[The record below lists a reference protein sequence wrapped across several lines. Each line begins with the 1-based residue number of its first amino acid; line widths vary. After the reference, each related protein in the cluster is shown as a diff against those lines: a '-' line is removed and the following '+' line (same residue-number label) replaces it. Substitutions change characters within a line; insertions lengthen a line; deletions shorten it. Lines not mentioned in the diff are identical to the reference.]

1 MKIEIENN
9 NKIKNSNIGENNII
23 GKENEKNFLKKYI
36 IEIIVGVVIAV
47 ISGFIIFILN
57 WNWGIKYEDR
67 FYYRYKY
74 Y

>member
-9 NKIKNSNIGENNII
+9 NNIKNSNIGENNII
-23 GKENEKNFLKKYI
+23 GKKDEKNFLKKYI

-57 WNWGIKYEDR
+57 WN
-67 FYYRYKY
+67 
-74 Y
+74 

>member
-57 WNWGIKYEDR
+57 WN
-67 FYYRYKY
+67 
-74 Y
+74 